1 MLVNKVKIKMS
12 VTWLKTE
19 LSVTELLCQNWAKSS
34 NCHKLNMYIML
45 VTVLGVL
52 HISLFSPPQNISIK
66 FVTSILQTITWAQQ
80 GLIICWCQTPMSSLP
95 RSIKQ
100 QLTLI

>member
-1 MLVNKVKIKMS
+1 MS

-19 LSVTELLCQNWAKSS
+19 LSVTELLWTKLGKSS
-34 NCHKLNMYIML
+34 NCHKLNMYIMP

-52 HISLFSPPQNISIK
+52 HISWFSPSQNISIK
-66 FVTSILQTITWAQQ
+66 LVIYTLQTRTWVQQ
-80 GLIICWCQTPMSSLP
+80 SLIICWCQTPMSSLP